1 LTKFILVIKLFIWE
15 VPVEKSVWADKFKE
29 VYSKLPSRENALKN
43 AGECKN
49 G

>member
-15 VPVEKSVWADKFKE
+15 VTVEKSVWADKFE
-29 VYSKLPSRENALKN
+29 EMYTKLPSREKALKN